1 MKNKKNFSLI
11 FLMMFIFF
19 TTTVSNAK
27 GDDFYTRLF
36 KSGKKMYFSGNYKES
51 AKDLRIA
58 SFGLQD
64 NPEIL
69 KELYLYYALSNF
81 KLKRGDKVVEISDKL
96 LDLYGVKRAEDI
108 EMPEIIKNDLELMFS
123 AVFKNYRITLKGT
136 NIKQDNKR
144 KKIKKRSKRDNE
156 KIFALKFAEVKAYL
170 DSNLLK
176 ETATGIK
183 KLNKLKRGDIR
194 TKMLKGILAFRKGD
208 YKTAVKNL
216 LPVYKHKEED
226 LNDDVCYFLSLS
238 NYFLKNYGQTIAFY
252 QKVKK
257 QDLKKK
263 LSDILNKVKKL
274 RENMVGK
281 NASELFNKKMFKETL
296 KKFAGDSFIPRDI
309 FRRVIKSGN
318 IGIKQIK
325 KMVDYT
331 LANPPVYEIGFVFSA
346 SDYFSGKNDLKYAIK
361 ILKNSKFVLSG
372 PSENLE
378 VLYRLGEYYY
388 KANSFKMSKK
398 VFKKIIK
405 INPLYKKTYFYLD
418 NLKKLH

>member
-1 MKNKKNFSLI
+1 MKNKKFFNLI
-11 FLMMFIFF
+11 FLIVFIFF
-19 TTTVSNAK
+19 TTTISNAK

-51 AKDLRIA
+51 AKDLKIA

-123 AVFKNYRITLKGT
+123 AVFKNYRITLKDK
-136 NIKQDNKR
+136 NIKKNNKR
-144 KKIKKRSKRDNE
+144 KKIKKRSNRDNE

-176 ETATGIK
+176 ETAAGIK

-194 TKMLKGILAFRKGD
+194 TKMLKGILAFREGD
-208 YKTAVKNL
+208 YKTAVNNL
-216 LPVYKHKEED
+216 FPVYKRKEED

-263 LSDILNKVKKL
+263 LSDILHKVKNL

-281 NASELFNKKMFKETL
+281 NANELFNKKMFKGTL
-296 KKFAGDSFIPRDI
+296 RKFAGDSFIPRDI
-309 FRRVIKSGN
+309 FRRVVKSET

-325 KMVDYT
+325 KMVDFT
-331 LANPPVYEIGFVFSA
+331 LGKPTIYEKGFIFAA
-346 SDYFSGKNDLKYAIK
+346 SDYFFEKNDLKYAIK
-361 ILKNSKFVLSG
+361 ILKNSKFTLSG
-372 PSENLE
+372 HSENLE
-378 VLYRLGEYYY
+378 VLYRLGKYYY
-388 KANSFKMSKK
+388 KANNFKMSKK
-398 VFKKIIK
+398 IFKKIIK
-405 INPLYKKTYFYLD
+405 INPSYKKTYFYLD